1 MVALDETALICDF
14 AERYHVLDW
23 RALPVRTAA
32 ALAAGLEADSRIA
45 KRISGAAAD
54 VQTMLLAMIT
64 DALHVIAWQNTKDG
78 VKGRNPPKSI
88 VQAILANDRCSFT
101 EGFRSVD
108 EFNAWRASMTGGE
121 NNG

>member
-45 KRISGAAAD
+45 KKISGAAAD

-64 DALHVIAWQNTKDG
+64 DALHIIAWQKTKDG

-88 VQAILANDRCSFT
+88 VQAILANDRGSFT

>member
-1 MVALDETALICDF
+1 MVAIDETALICDF
-14 AERYHVLDW
+14 AECYHVLDW

-32 ALAAGLEADSRIA
+32 ALAAGLEADSRII
-45 KRISGAAAD
+45 KKISGAAAD

-64 DALHVIAWQNTKDG
+64 DALHIIAWQNTKDG
-78 VKGRNPPKSI
+78 VNGKNRPKSV
-88 VQAILANDRCSFT
+88 VQAILDKDRDAFA